1 MDGSAIPPCTSL
13 YSEPKTRA
21 SKPSWSLIS
30 SKRPFWSAASGA
42 KPPFLGIS
50 AYGGKANLP
59 IIRLDL
65 W

>member
-1 MDGSAIPPCTSL
+1 M
-13 YSEPKTRA
+13 SELGQKLTGR
-21 SKPSWSLIS
+21 L
-30 SKRPFWSAASGA
+30 AAFGA

-65 W
+65 

>member
-1 MDGSAIPPCTSL
+1 MFFILRIA
-13 YSEPKTRA
+13 
-21 SKPSWSLIS
+21 
-30 SKRPFWSAASGA
+30 KRQAASGA

-65 W
+65 